1 MSFRGVIRL
10 WNLATVKYKNMS
22 KRYFEVVNSGTTGV
36 GKINIYGIL
45 SDWYGDV
52 NAVDFLA
59 AFNALEATCT
69 RINIHINSPG
79 GSVWEGLPIANAI
92 KAATVDVHT
101 YVDGVAFSMAAIIT
115 IAAKKGNVHMA
126 KGSLLMLHAASSYA
140 YGNSESLK
148 KQAEDLSKYDDVLA
162 SFVESRTEKS
172 LEDVKAEYFDGT
184 DHFYTPAEAKAE
196 GLIDV
201 IEDYEVKDTPDNI
214 QNMSLTQVAAWYQG
228 KEPNKVNNSDNNMV
242 FNKLGKVSALAKVAV
257 ADITPELMEGANAQL
272 QEQGVNGVTLVLD
285 SELEAQ
291 DTKVTDLEGKNTDLQ
306 TKVTNLE
313 SQVTNKDA
321 RIAELEKEVKDLGA
335 QPAGTPGAPAS
346 DGDAIPSGSGAD
358 EVVDEFETSVDR
370 WAKGVLNIGK

>member
-1 MSFRGVIRL
+1 
-10 WNLATVKYKNMS
+10 MS
-22 KRYFEVVNSGTTGV
+22 KRYFEVVNSGSTGV

-228 KEPNKVNNSDNNMV
+228 KEPKKVNNTDNNM
-242 FNKLGKVSALAKVAV
+242 FDKLKKVSALAKVAV
-257 ADITPELMEGANAQL
+257 ADITAEMMEGANAQL
-272 QEQGVNGVTLVLD
+272 QEQGVNGVSLVLD
-285 SELEAQ
+285 SELENHDNKVVALEA
-291 DTKVTDLEGKNTDLQ
+291 DKTALNTKVTDLES
-306 TKVTNLE
+306 KVTA
-313 SQVTNKDA
+313 KDA
-321 RIAELEKEVKDLGA
+321 RITELEKEVQDLGA
-335 QPAGTPGAPAS
+335 KPAGTPGTPAS
-346 DGDAIPSGSGAD
+346 DGDTIPSGNGTGD
-358 EVVDEFETSVDR
+358 VVDEFETTVDR
-370 WAKGVLNIGK
+370 EYRELYG